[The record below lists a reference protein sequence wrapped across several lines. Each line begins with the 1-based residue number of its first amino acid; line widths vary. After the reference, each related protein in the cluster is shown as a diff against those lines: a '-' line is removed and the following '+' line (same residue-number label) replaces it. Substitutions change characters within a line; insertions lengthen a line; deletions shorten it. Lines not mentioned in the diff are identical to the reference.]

1 MRILFSG
8 AVVYYA
14 VVYYAVV
21 YDGEIISRIK
31 TSITFLSL
39 IFT

>member
-8 AVVYYA
+8 A

>member
-39 IFT
+39 VFT